1 MSRRWRRAI
10 RHPAFAVG
18 LVLTLAIV
26 GTAICSLVYTP
37 RDPLRMELASRL
49 QAPSAAHLMGTDQY
63 GRDLL
68 SRVMRGAIASLA
80 VGAVAVGIGMGVG
93 VILGAA
99 GGWVGGWI
107 DEAVMRVTDAVY
119 GFPAVLSALLVTA
132 VFGPGV
138 LISMVAVGIAYVP
151 VFARLSRASVLAL
164 RAQEFVTAARAL
176 GARDGAILRRH
187 ILPNAVSPLIV
198 QATISFP
205 LAILAEAALSYLGL
219 GTQPP
224 NPSWGLMLREA
235 QNFLQLSPW
244 YAVFPGAAIAL
255 AVLGFNLL
263 GDGLRDLLDPR
274 VSQYGGEPSGSATAP
289 VAS

>member
-1 MSRRWRRAI
+1 
-10 RHPAFAVG
+10 
-18 LVLTLAIV
+18 
-26 GTAICSLVYTP
+26 
-37 RDPLRMELASRL
+37 
-49 QAPSAAHLMGTDQY
+49 
-63 GRDLL
+63 
-68 SRVMRGAIASLA
+68 MRGAVASLA
-80 VGAVAVGIGMGVG
+80 VGAVAVAIGMAAGIV
-93 VILGAA
+93 LGAA
-99 GGWVGGWI
+99 GGWVGGWL
-107 DEAVMRVTDAVY
+107 DEAAMRVADAIY
-119 GFPAVLSALLVTA
+119 GFPAVLSALLAAA

-138 LISMVAVGIAYVP
+138 LLSMVAVGIAYVP
-151 VFARLSRASVLAL
+151 IFARLMRASVLAL

-176 GARDGAILRRH
+176 GARDGVILRRH
-187 ILPNAVSPLIV
+187 VFPNAVSPLIV

-224 NPSWGLMLREA
+224 QPSWGLMLREA

-274 VSQYGGEPSGSATAP
+274 AN
-289 VAS
+289 

>member
-1 MSRRWRRAI
+1 MSRRWRLAI
-10 RHPAFAVG
+10 HHPAFAVG

-80 VGAVAVGIGMGVG
+80 VGAVAVGIGLGVG

-107 DEAVMRVTDAVY
+107 DEAVMRLTDAVY

-274 VSQYGGEPSGSATAP
+274 VSQ
-289 VAS
+289 

>member
-1 MSRRWRRAI
+1 MSRRWRRAL
-10 RHPAFAVG
+10 RHRAFGIG
-18 LVLTLAIV
+18 LVLTVLIV
-26 GTAICSLVYTP
+26 GTALLSLVYTP
-37 RDPLRMELASRL
+37 RDPLRMELTARL
-49 QAPSAAHLMGTDQY
+49 ESPSTSHPMGTDQY

-80 VGAVAVGIGMGVG
+80 VGAVAVGIGMSIGVA
-93 VILGAA
+93 LGAA
-99 GGWVGGWI
+99 GGWIGGWL
-107 DEAVMRVTDAVY
+107 DEAAMRVTDAVY
-119 GFPAVLSALLVTA
+119 GFPAVLSALLVTS

-151 VFARLSRASVLAL
+151 VFARLTRANVLSL
-164 RAQEFVTAARAL
+164 RTQEFVAAAEAL
-176 GARDGAILRRH
+176 GARDGAILWRH
-187 ILPNAVSPLIV
+187 VLPNTVSPLIV

-224 NPSWGLMLREA
+224 HPSWGLMLREA

-244 YAVFPGAAIAL
+244 FAVFPGAAIAL

-263 GDGLRDLLDPR
+263 GDGRRDILDPR
-274 VSQYGGEPSGSATAP
+274 
-289 VAS
+289 AS

>member
-1 MSRRWRRAI
+1 MSRGWRRAL
-10 RHPAFAVG
+10 RHPAFAGG
-18 LVLTLAIV
+18 LVLTTAIV
-26 GTAICSLVYTP
+26 GTAVCSLVYTP
-37 RDPLRMELASRL
+37 RDPLRMDLAARL
-49 QAPSAAHLMGTDQY
+49 EAPSAGHPMGTDQY

-80 VGAVAVGIGMGVG
+80 VGAVAVGIGMTAGV
-93 VILGAA
+93 VLGAA
-99 GGWVGGWI
+99 GGWVGGWL
-107 DEAVMRVTDAVY
+107 DEAAMRVTDAVY

-132 VFGPGV
+132 VFGPGM
-138 LISMVAVGIAYVP
+138 LLSMVAVGIAYVP
-151 VFARLSRASVLAL
+151 VFARLTRANVLAL
-164 RAQEFVTAARAL
+164 RAQEFVTAAQAL
-176 GARDGAILRRH
+176 GARDGAILWRH
-187 ILPNAVSPLIV
+187 ILPNTLSPLIV

-224 NPSWGLMLREA
+224 HPSWGLMLREA

-274 VSQYGGEPSGSATAP
+274 
-289 VAS
+289 AS

>member
-1 MSRRWRRAI
+1 MSRRWRRAL
-10 RHPAFAVG
+10 RHPGFVLG
-18 LVLTLAIV
+18 LAITAAIV
-26 GTAICSLVYTP
+26 GTALCSLVYTP
-37 RDPLRMELASRL
+37 RDPLGMDIAARL
-49 QAPSAAHLMGTDQY
+49 LPPSAAHPLGTDQY

-68 SRVMRGAIASLA
+68 SRVMRGAVASLA
-80 VGAVAVGIGMGVG
+80 VGVVAVGIGMGTG
-93 VILGAA
+93 VLLGTA
-99 GGWVGGWI
+99 GGWVGGWL
-107 DEAVMRVTDAVY
+107 DEAAMRVTDAIY

-151 VFARLSRASVLAL
+151 VFARLTRANILSL
-164 RAQEFVTAARAL
+164 REQDFVMAARAL
-176 GARDGAILRRH
+176 GARDGAIVWRH
-187 ILPNAVSPLIV
+187 VLPNTVSPLIV

-205 LAILAEAALSYLGL
+205 LAVLAEAALSYLGL

-224 NPSWGLMLREA
+224 HPSWGLMLRDA

-244 YAVFPGAAIAL
+244 FAVFPGAAIAL

-274 VSQYGGEPSGSATAP
+274 AG
-289 VAS
+289 

>member
-1 MSRRWRRAI
+1 MSRRWRRAL
-10 RHPAFAVG
+10 RHPAFVVG
-18 LVLTLAIV
+18 LVLTAAIL
-26 GTAICSLVYTP
+26 GTAVCSLVYTP
-37 RDPLRMELASRL
+37 RDPLLMEFAARL
-49 QAPSAAHLMGTDQY
+49 EPPTAAHPMGTDQY

-80 VGAVAVGIGMGVG
+80 VGGVAVGIGMGVG

-99 GGWVGGWI
+99 GGWLGGWL
-107 DEAVMRVTDAVY
+107 DEGAMRVTDAVY
-119 GFPAVLSALLVTA
+119 GFPAVLSALLASA

-151 VFARLSRASVLAL
+151 VFARLTRASVLSL
-164 RAQEFVTAARAL
+164 RAQEFVTAALAL
-176 GARDGAILRRH
+176 GARDRMILWRH
-187 ILPNAVSPLIV
+187 VLPNTVSPLIV

-244 YAVFPGAAIAL
+244 YAIFPGAAIAL

-263 GDGLRDLLDPR
+263 GDGLRDVLDPR
-274 VSQYGGEPSGSATAP
+274 AG
-289 VAS
+289 

>member
-1 MSRRWRRAI
+1 MSRRWRRALH
-10 RHPAFAVG
+10 HPGFAVG
-18 LVLTLAIV
+18 LALTVTIV
-26 GTAICSLVYTP
+26 GTAVCSLVYTP
-37 RDPLRMELASRL
+37 RDPLRMELAARL
-49 QAPSAAHLMGTDQY
+49 EGPSAAHPMGTDQY

-80 VGAVAVGIGMGVG
+80 VGTVAVAIGMSVG
-93 VILGAA
+93 VVLGAA
-99 GGWVGGWI
+99 GGWIGGWL
-107 DEAVMRVTDAVY
+107 DEAAMRVTDAVY
-119 GFPAVLSALLVTA
+119 GFPAVLSALLVTS

-151 VFARLSRASVLAL
+151 VFARLTRANVLSL
-164 RAQEFVTAARAL
+164 RSQEFVTAARAL
-176 GARDGAILRRH
+176 GARDGLILWRH
-187 ILPNAVSPLIV
+187 VLPNTVSPLIV

-219 GTQPP
+219 GPQPP
-224 NPSWGLMLREA
+224 HPSWGLMLREA

-274 VSQYGGEPSGSATAP
+274 
-289 VAS
+289 AS

>member
-1 MSRRWRRAI
+1 MSRRWGRAL
-10 RHPAFAVG
+10 RHRALVAGLAVT
-18 LVLTLAIV
+18 VMVV
-26 GTAICSLVYTP
+26 GTALCSLVYTP
-37 RDPLRMELASRL
+37 RDPLRMEFAARL
-49 QAPSAAHLMGTDQY
+49 QAPSATHPMGTDQY

-68 SRVMRGAIASLA
+68 SRVMRGAVASLA
-80 VGAVAVGIGMGVG
+80 VGAVAVGIGMGIG

-99 GGWVGGWI
+99 GGWVGGWL
-107 DEAVMRVTDAVY
+107 DESAMRVADAVY

-151 VFARLSRASVLAL
+151 VFARLTRANVLAL
-164 RAQEFVTAARAL
+164 RVQEFVTAAEAL
-176 GARDGAILRRH
+176 GARDAAILWRH
-187 ILPNAVSPLIV
+187 VLPNTVSPLIV

-224 NPSWGLMLREA
+224 HPSWGLMLREA

-244 YAVFPGAAIAL
+244 FAIFPGAAIAL

-263 GDGLRDLLDPR
+263 GDGLRDVLDPR
-274 VSQYGGEPSGSATAP
+274 AN
-289 VAS
+289 

>member
-10 RHPAFAVG
+10 HHPAFAVG

-80 VGAVAVGIGMGVG
+80 VGAVAVGIGLGVG

-107 DEAVMRVTDAVY
+107 DEAVMRLTDAVY

-274 VSQYGGEPSGSATAP
+274 VS
-289 VAS
+289 

>member
-1 MSRRWRRAI
+1 MSRRWRRAL
-10 RHPAFAVG
+10 RHRAFAGG
-18 LVLTLAIV
+18 LALTVVIV
-26 GTAICSLVYTP
+26 GTAVCSLVYTP
-37 RDPLRMELASRL
+37 RDPLRMDLVARL
-49 QAPSAAHLMGTDQY
+49 EAPSAGHPMGTDQY

-80 VGAVAVGIGMGVG
+80 VGAVAVGIGMGAG
-93 VILGAA
+93 VVLGAA
-99 GGWVGGWI
+99 GGWVGGWL
-107 DEAVMRVTDAVY
+107 DEAAMRVTDAVY
-119 GFPAVLSALLVTA
+119 GFPAVLSALLVSA
-132 VFGPGV
+132 AFGPGV
-138 LISMVAVGIAYVP
+138 LISMVAVGVAYVP
-151 VFARLSRASVLAL
+151 VFARLTRASVLAL
-164 RAQEFVTAARAL
+164 RAQEFVTAAQAL
-176 GARDGAILRRH
+176 GARDGAILWRH
-187 ILPNAVSPLIV
+187 VLPNTVSPLIV

-224 NPSWGLMLREA
+224 HPSWGLMLRES

-274 VSQYGGEPSGSATAP
+274 AT
-289 VAS
+289 

>member
-1 MSRRWRRAI
+1 MSRRWRRALGHRALGI
-10 RHPAFAVG
+10 G
-18 LVLTLAIV
+18 LVITGLIV
-26 GTAICSLVYTP
+26 GTAVCSLVYTP
-37 RDPLRMELASRL
+37 RDPLRMELSARL
-49 QAPSAAHLMGTDQY
+49 QAPSAAHPMGTDQY

-80 VGAVAVGIGMGVG
+80 VGAVAVGIGMVAGVA
-93 VILGAA
+93 LGAA
-99 GGWVGGWI
+99 GGWIGGWL
-107 DEAVMRVTDAVY
+107 DEAAMRLSDAVY
-119 GFPAVLSALLVTA
+119 GFPAVLSALLIAA
-132 VFGPGV
+132 VFRPGV

-151 VFARLSRASVLAL
+151 VFARLTRANVLTL
-164 RAQEFVTAARAL
+164 RVQEFVTAAEAL
-176 GARDGAILRRH
+176 GARDGVILWRH
-187 ILPNAVSPLIV
+187 VLPNTLSPLIV

-224 NPSWGLMLREA
+224 HPSWGLMLRDA

-244 YAVFPGAAIAL
+244 YAIFPGAAIAL

-274 VSQYGGEPSGSATAP
+274 AR
-289 VAS
+289 

>member
-1 MSRRWRRAI
+1 MSRRWRRAL
-10 RHPAFAVG
+10 RHRAFVGG
-18 LVLTLAIV
+18 LVLTIAIV
-26 GTAICSLVYTP
+26 VTAVCSLVYTP
-37 RDPLRMELASRL
+37 RDPLRMELSARL
-49 QAPSAAHLMGTDQY
+49 AAPSAGHPMGTDQY

-80 VGAVAVGIGMGVG
+80 VGAVAVGIGMSAGVT
-93 VILGAA
+93 LGAA
-99 GGWVGGWI
+99 GGWVGGWL
-107 DEAVMRVTDAVY
+107 DEAAMRVTDAVY

-151 VFARLSRASVLAL
+151 VFARLTRANVLAL
-164 RAQEFVTAARAL
+164 RAQEFVTAAEAL
-176 GARDGAILRRH
+176 GARDGAILWRH
-187 ILPNAVSPLIV
+187 VLPNTVSPLIV

-224 NPSWGLMLREA
+224 HPSWGLMLREA

-274 VSQYGGEPSGSATAP
+274 AN
-289 VAS
+289 

>member
-1 MSRRWRRAI
+1 MSRRWRRAL
-10 RHPAFAVG
+10 RHRALGVG
-18 LVLTLAIV
+18 LLITGLII
-26 GTAICSLVYTP
+26 GTAVCSLLYTP
-37 RDPLRMELASRL
+37 RDPLRMELSARL

-80 VGAVAVGIGMGVG
+80 VGAVAVGIGMIVG
-93 VILGAA
+93 VVLGAA
-99 GGWVGGWI
+99 GGWGGGWL
-107 DEAVMRVTDAVY
+107 DEATMRLTDAVY
-119 GFPAVLSALLVTA
+119 GFPAVLSALLIAA
-132 VFGPGV
+132 VFRPGV

-151 VFARLSRASVLAL
+151 VFARLTRANVLAL
-164 RAQEFVTAARAL
+164 RVQEFVTAAQAL
-176 GARDGAILRRH
+176 GAGDGAILWRH
-187 ILPNAVSPLIV
+187 VLPNTLSPLIV

-224 NPSWGLMLREA
+224 HPSWGLMLRDA

-244 YAVFPGAAIAL
+244 YAIFPGAAIAL

-274 VSQYGGEPSGSATAP
+274 AG
-289 VAS
+289 

>member
-1 MSRRWRRAI
+1 MSSPWRRA
-10 RHPAFAVG
+10 RHHPAFVVG
-18 LVLTLAIV
+18 LALTLAIV
-26 GTAICSLVYTP
+26 GTAVCSLVYTP
-37 RDPLRMELASRL
+37 QDPLRMEFAARL
-49 QAPSAAHLMGTDQY
+49 EPPSATHPMGTDQY

-93 VILGAA
+93 VVLGAG
-99 GGWVGGWI
+99 GGWVGGWL
-107 DEAVMRVTDAVY
+107 DEAAMRVTDAVY

-132 VFGPGV
+132 IFGPGV
-138 LISMVAVGIAYVP
+138 LISMIAVGVAYVP
-151 VFARLSRASVLAL
+151 VFARLTRANVLAL
-164 RAQEFVTAARAL
+164 RAQEFVMAARAL
-176 GARDGAILRRH
+176 GARDGTIVWRH
-187 ILPNAVSPLIV
+187 VLPNTVSPLIV

-224 NPSWGLMLREA
+224 HPSWGLMLREA

-274 VSQYGGEPSGSATAP
+274 
-289 VAS
+289 AS